1 MVAESRHD
9 GPPIASDFS
18 SHFSHAP
25 VLLDEALHF
34 LAPHSGGRYI
44 DATFGG
50 GGHSRAILEQSA
62 PDGQLL
68 ALDADPEAIKRAKR
82 LAEQFPGRLQASHGN
97 FRDIARLAK
106 ENDFTSV
113 DGILMDL
120 GLSSFQLD
128 QPERGF
134 AFRYAAPLD
143 MRFDRQHGMS
153 AAEIVNT
160 WDEVDLARVIFE
172 YGEETRSRSIARAI
186 VAERDR
192 EPIATTDRLASVV
205 ERAVGGRRGRAI
217 HPATRT
223 FQALRIAVND
233 ELQALREGLAGAVDL
248 LASGGRLVVIS
259 FHSLEDRIV
268 KNFVRDEATDCICPP
283 GTPVC
288 VCGHHARLRIL
299 TRKVVQPSAAEEA
312 RNPRSRSAKLRAAE
326 RLP

>member
-9 GPPIASDFS
+9 GPPNVGDFS
-18 SHFSHAP
+18 SQFSHEP
-25 VLLDEALHF
+25 VLLDEALHYIT
-34 LAPHSGGRYI
+34 PHDGGRYI

-62 PDGQLL
+62 PSGRLL
-68 ALDADPEAIKRAKR
+68 ALDADPDAISRAAR
-82 LAEQFPGRLQASHGN
+82 LAERFPGRLQTAQGN
-97 FRDIARLAK
+97 FRDIARMAT
-106 ENDFTSV
+106 EHNFAPV

-120 GLSSFQLD
+120 GLSSYQLD

-134 AFRYAAPLD
+134 AFRFAAPLD
-143 MRFDRQHGMS
+143 MRFDRQQGPS
-153 AAEIVNT
+153 AAEIVNS

-172 YGEETRSRSIARAI
+172 FGEESRSRAIARAI
-186 VAERDR
+186 VAERSKQS
-192 EPIATTDRLASVV
+192 ITTTDRLAGIV

-233 ELQALREGLAGAVDL
+233 ELQALREGLNGAVEL
-248 LASGGRLVVIS
+248 LADGGRLVVIS

-268 KNFVRDEATDCICPP
+268 KNFFRDEATDCICPP

-288 VCGHHARLRIL
+288 VCEHRARLRIL
-299 TRKVVQPSAAEEA
+299 TRKVVQASAAEEA

>member
-1 MVAESRHD
+1 
-9 GPPIASDFS
+9 
-18 SHFSHAP
+18 
-25 VLLDEALHF
+25 
-34 LAPHSGGRYI
+34 
-44 DATFGG
+44 
-50 GGHSRAILEQSA
+50 
-62 PDGQLL
+62 LL
-68 ALDADPEAIKRAKR
+68 ALDADPEAIERAER
-82 LAEQFPGRLQASHGN
+82 LSQQFPGRLHVAHGN
-97 FRDIARLAK
+97 FRDIARLAT
-106 ENDFTSV
+106 EQHFAPV

-120 GLSSFQLD
+120 GLSSYQLD

-143 MRFDRQHGMS
+143 MRFDRQQGMS
-153 AAEIVNT
+153 AAEIVNS

-172 YGEETRSRSIARAI
+172 YGEETRSRAIARAL
-186 VAERDR
+186 VAERSR
-192 EPIATTDRLASVV
+192 EPVLTTDRLASIV
-205 ERAVGGRRGRAI
+205 ERAVGGRRGKAI

-233 ELQALREGLAGAVDL
+233 ELQALRQGLAGAVEL

-268 KNFVRDEATDCICPP
+268 KNVLRDEATDCICPP

-288 VCGHHARLRIL
+288 VCNHRARLRIL
-299 TRKVVQPSAAEEA
+299 TRKVVQASDAEQA

>member
-9 GPPIASDFS
+9 GPPHAGDFS
-18 SHFSHAP
+18 SHSSHIP
-25 VLLDEALHF
+25 VLLDEAMHY
-34 LAPHSGGRYI
+34 LAPRHGGRYI

-50 GGHSRAILEQSA
+50 GGHTRAILERSA
-62 PDGQLL
+62 PDGQVL
-68 ALDADPEAIKRAKR
+68 ALDADADAIERSER
-82 LAEQFPGRLQASHGN
+82 LAGRFHGRLHTAQGN
-97 FRDIARLAK
+97 FREIARLAT
-106 ENDFTSV
+106 ERHFEHI
-113 DGILMDL
+113 DGVLMDL
-120 GLSSFQLD
+120 GLSSYQLD
-128 QPERGF
+128 EPERGF
-134 AFRYAAPLD
+134 SFRYAAPLD

-160 WDEVDLARVIFE
+160 WAEVDLARVIFE
-172 YGEETRSRSIARAI
+172 YGEETRSRAIARAI
-186 VAERDR
+186 SAERSR
-192 EPIATTDRLASVV
+192 QPITTTDRLASIV
-205 ERAVGGRRGRAI
+205 ERACGGRRGRAI

-233 ELQALREGLAGAVDL
+233 ELQALREGLSGAVDL

-268 KNFVRDEATDCICPP
+268 KNVLRAEATDCICPP

-299 TRKVVQPSAAEEA
+299 TRKVVQPDAEEET

>member
-9 GPPIASDFS
+9 GPPNAGDFPS
-18 SHFSHAP
+18 QFNHTP
-25 VLLDEALHF
+25 VLLDDALHF
-34 LAPHSGGRYI
+34 LTPRQGGRYI

-50 GGHSRAILEQSA
+50 GGHSRAILELSA

-68 ALDADPEAIKRAKR
+68 AVDADPEAIVRAER
-82 LAEQFPGRLQASHGN
+82 LAEQFPGRLQTARGN
-97 FRDIARLAK
+97 FREIARLAT
-106 ENDFTSV
+106 EHHFANA

-134 AFRYAAPLD
+134 SFRYAAPLD
-143 MRFDRQHGMS
+143 MRFDRQQGMS
-153 AAEIVNT
+153 GAEIVNT
-160 WDEVDLARVIFE
+160 WDEVDLARVMFE
-172 YGEETRSRSIARAI
+172 YGEETRSRAIARAI
-186 VAERDR
+186 LAERSR
-192 EPIATTDRLASVV
+192 EPITTTDRLASIV
-205 ERAVGGRRGRAI
+205 ERACGGRRGRAI

-233 ELQALREGLAGAVDL
+233 ELQALREGLAGAIDL

-268 KNFVRDEATDCICPP
+268 KNFMRDEATDCICPP

-288 VCGHHARLRIL
+288 VCDHHARLRIL
-299 TRKVVQPSAAEEA
+299 TRKVVQASAEEET

>member
-9 GPPIASDFS
+9 GPPNAGDFS
-18 SHFSHAP
+18 SHFSHTP
-25 VLLDEALHF
+25 VMLDEAVRYLT
-34 LAPHSGGRYI
+34 PRSGGRYI

-50 GGHSRAILEQSA
+50 GGHSRAILEHCG

-68 ALDADPEAIKRAKR
+68 ALDADPDAIDRATR
-82 LAEQFPGRLQASHGN
+82 LAESFPGRLHTAQGN
-97 FRDIARLAK
+97 FRDLAQLATEHHFEK
-106 ENDFTSV
+106 V

-120 GLSSFQLD
+120 GLSSYQLD

-134 AFRYAAPLD
+134 SFRYAAPLD
-143 MRFDRQHGMS
+143 MRFDRNHGMS
-153 AAEIVNT
+153 AAEIVNS
-160 WDEVDLARVIFE
+160 WDEADLANVIFE
-172 YGEETRSRSIARAI
+172 YGEETRSRAIARAI
-186 VAERDR
+186 VAERIR
-192 EPIATTDRLASVV
+192 EPITTTDRLASIV
-205 ERAVGGRRGRAI
+205 ERACGGRRGRAI

-223 FQALRIAVND
+223 FQSLRIAVND
-233 ELQALREGLAGAVDL
+233 ELQALREGLAGSVDL

-268 KNFVRDEATDCICPP
+268 KNFLRDEATDCICPP

-288 VCGHHARLRIL
+288 VCDHRARLRIL
-299 TRKVVQPSAAEEA
+299 TRKVVQADGAEEA

>member
-9 GPPIASDFS
+9 GPPNAGDFLS
-18 SHFSHAP
+18 QFNHAP
-25 VLLDEALHF
+25 VLLNEALNF
-34 LAPHSGGRYI
+34 LKPHRSGRYI

-50 GGHSRAILEQSA
+50 GGHTRAILERSA

-68 ALDADPEAIKRAKR
+68 ALDADPEAIKRAER
-82 LAEQFPGRLQASHGN
+82 LAEQFPVRLQTAQGN
-97 FRDIARLAK
+97 FRDIARLAA
-106 ENDFTSV
+106 EYRFSNV

-134 AFRYAAPLD
+134 SFRYAAPLD
-143 MRFDRQHGMS
+143 MRFDPRQGMS
-153 AAEIVNT
+153 AAEIVNS

-172 YGEETRSRSIARAI
+172 FGEETRSRAIARAI
-186 VAERDR
+186 IAERTK
-192 EPIATTDRLASVV
+192 EPITTTERLASIV

-233 ELQALREGLAGAVDL
+233 ELPALRDGLAGAVDL

-268 KNFVRDEATDCICPP
+268 KNFMRDEATDCICPP

-288 VCGHHARLRIL
+288 VCDHHARLRVL
-299 TRKVVQPSAAEEA
+299 TRKVVQASAEEET